1 MLDLVRRSAENG
13 DSWASKELQFAIK
26 NGNKVDSPVACKKFY
41 RFCPYSSK
49 TMMALLQMFGGG
61 R

>member
-1 MLDLVRRSAENG
+1 MLNLVKYAAQKKE
-13 DSWASKELQFAIK
+13 SWASKELQSAIK
-26 NGNKVDSPVACKKFY
+26 NGNKVDSPVTCKKFY

-49 TMMALLQMFGGG
+49 TMMALLQMFG